1 MKCVAPCHA
10 TGWACYLARMDIS
23 LARTFLEIVRTGS
36 FVNAAASMN
45 ITQTAV
51 SARIRV
57 LEEQLE
63 RPVFVRNKS
72 GAHLTQEGER
82 FFRYATSLVQIW
94 ENARRAVALPEG
106 YQTVVSVGGE
116 LSLWNP
122 LLRYWLEWMRR
133 ECPGFA
139 VHAQV
144 DSAGRLMD
152 LVQTG
157 LLDAAVIYGGARR
170 TGVVSELLFEEKL
183 VMAQTPPVTGQ
194 TPPPRVG
201 VFWGEEFAATY
212 QAAFPD
218 EPSPAIRIDHGP
230 LALDYILAA
239 GGSGYFRKGFIRPLL
254 EQGRLQLV
262 PDSPEFSY
270 SAYLAHSPRAD
281 EETISRVRMG
291 LRAAVGIMT

>member
-1 MKCVAPCHA
+1 
-10 TGWACYLARMDIS
+10 MDIS

-239 GGSGYFRKGFIRPLL
+239 GAAAIFARGSSVLCLNRGGCNWCRTAPNSPIPPIWLIRP
-254 EQGRLQLV
+254 V
-262 PDSPEFSY
+262 PMRKRYHACGWGCARRWGS
-270 SAYLAHSPRAD
+270 
-281 EETISRVRMG
+281 
-291 LRAAVGIMT
+291 

>member
-1 MKCVAPCHA
+1 
-10 TGWACYLARMDIS
+10 MDIA

-36 FVNAAASMN
+36 FVNAASSMN

-63 RPVFVRNKS
+63 RPVFLRNKS
-72 GAHLTQEGER
+72 GAHLTPEGER
-82 FFRYATSLVQIW
+82 FFRYATSLVQTW

-106 YQTVVSVGGE
+106 YQNVVSIGGE
-116 LSLWNP
+116 MSLWSP
-122 LLRYWLEWMRR
+122 LLRYWLVWMRR
-133 ECPGFA
+133 ECPAFA

-152 LVQTG
+152 QVQTG

-183 VMAQTPPVTGQ
+183 VMTRTPPVPGQ
-194 TPPPRVG
+194 PAAPRVG
-201 VFWGEEFAATY
+201 VFWGEEFAAAY
-212 QAAFPD
+212 QTAFPD
-218 EPSPAIRIDHGP
+218 EPAPAISVDHGP
-230 LALDYILAA
+230 LALDYILTV

-254 EQGRLQLV
+254 EQGRLELV
-262 PDSPEFSY
+262 PDCPEFSY

-281 EETISRVRMG
+281 AEMISRIRTG
-291 LRAAVGIMT
+291 LRAAVAIMV

>member
-1 MKCVAPCHA
+1 
-10 TGWACYLARMDIS
+10 MDIA

-51 SARIRV
+51 SARIKV

-72 GAHLTQEGER
+72 GAHLTPEGER
-82 FFRYATSLVQIW
+82 FLRHATSLVQVW

-106 YQTVVSVGGE
+106 FQTVVSLGGE
-116 LSLWNP
+116 MSLWNP
-122 LLRYWLEWMRR
+122 LLRYWLVWMRR
-133 ECPGFA
+133 ECPDFA

-144 DSAGRLMD
+144 DSAERLMD
-152 LVQTG
+152 RVQTG

-183 VMAQTPPVTGQ
+183 VMAQTPPVEGQ
-194 TPPPRVG
+194 PAPPRVG

-218 EPSPAIRIDHGP
+218 EANPPMRIDHGP
-230 LALDYILAA
+230 LALEYILAM

-254 EQGRLQLV
+254 EQGQLQLV
-262 PDSPEFSY
+262 PDCPEFSY

-281 EETISRVRMG
+281 AQTISRIRTG
-291 LRAAVGIMT
+291 LRAAVAIMI